1 MNLIVAVDQN
11 WGIGKDGTMPWHIS
25 ADMKYFREKTQG
37 KTVLM
42 GRKTLQSF
50 PGGRPLP
57 NRNNIVL
64 SRDKTYLVEGAFV
77 VNSLNKL
84 IEYKNFDDVFV
95 IGGGTLYEAL
105 LPYCRYAYV
114 TKIGAAFDCD
124 THFPDLYA
132 MDTWELIDAGEPLV
146 ENGIPFSFT
155 VYENHLIKTQ
165 IPINAEAKEE
175 TMKDY
180 NEELPPIET
189 VDFNDLVLL
198 EEVDNDFEADVKLSL
213 LRSCSIRAYKRYS
226 QFAAVAKIY
235 CGSSNMGVMI
245 YVPKADAEE
254 AKKIL
259 AAPFDSSELYQD
271 N

>member
-1 MNLIVAVDQN
+1 MAHQRGHEILS
-11 WGIGKDGTMPWHIS
+11 G
-25 ADMKYFREKTQG
+25 KTQG

-57 NRNNIVL
+57 EPEQHCA

-84 IEYKNFDDVFV
+84 IEYKNFDDVFSAARL
-95 IGGGTLYEAL
+95 IW
-105 LPYCRYAYV
+105 YAYV

-124 THFPDLYA
+124 THFPDLDA

-146 ENGIPFSFT
+146 EKWDSVFVHRLQKPFGRDTDAHKRRS
-155 VYENHLIKTQ
+155 KG
-165 IPINAEAKEE
+165 E

-189 VDFNDLVLL
+189 VDFNDQVLL
-198 EEVDNDFEADVKLSL
+198 EEVRQRL
-213 LRSCSIRAYKRYS
+213 
-226 QFAAVAKIY
+226 
-235 CGSSNMGVMI
+235 
-245 YVPKADAEE
+245 
-254 AKKIL
+254 
-259 AAPFDSSELYQD
+259 
-271 N
+271 